1 MLKAPGD
8 PVILPKKTASPG
20 QAALVVSLHP
30 PAAGRPAKRRE
41 VSWCCSQDGACC
53 LWPSGCVSMLAVV
66 FCLFFFF
73 FWVFSFHCKWLRDF
87 LWQRPHAPFPR
98 SVHTRCA
105 VVSSFAES
113 GFDFPVRP
121 VPALFCRILEVSRS
135 ENPRL
140 TLSPAALRQDAQ
152 ILWQSGWC
160 ER

>member
-8 PVILPKKTASPG
+8 PVILPKKIASPG

-30 PAAGRPAKRRE
+30 PAAGHAAKRRE
-41 VSWCCSQDGACC
+41 VSWCFSQDGACY
-53 LWPSGCVSMLAVV
+53 LRPSGCVSMLAVV

-73 FWVFSFHCKWLRDF
+73 FSWVFSFHCNWLRDF
-87 LWQRPHAPFPR
+87 LWQCFSR

-105 VVSSFAES
+105 VVSCFIES

-121 VPALFCRILEVSRS
+121 MPALFCRILEVSRS

-140 TLSPAALRQDAQ
+140 TLSPAALREGAQ
-152 ILWQSGWC
+152 ISWQSGWC